1 MLESKKHRQRRLSH
15 WISVNETTQKSW
27 ADTDPWKTRGMMI
40 RMIKMIKMIRMIGW
54 SGWSRWSGWWGSWW
68 GSKPTPPIQ
77 VPLELAADPTM
88 MASFHLISGSTSVV
102 QRRHRESASSVQLL
116 LVGRHRRPRL
126 RNGGRA
132 STGNGSAVVRSNV
145 VEENS
150 VSRSSCFSTFI
161 RWRHCE
167 AIFNNSEVLLQ
178 ATSNSYTNSSLVRW
192 GACTHL

>member
-1 MLESKKHRQRRLSH
+1 MLESKNQQQRRLSH
-15 WISVNETTQKSW
+15 WISVNETTQKSS

-40 RMIKMIKMIRMIGW
+40 RMIKMI
-54 SGWSRWSGWWGSWW
+54 GWSRWSGWWGSRW

-77 VPLELAADPTM
+77 VPPELAADPTM

-161 RWRHCE
+161 RWRHCQ
-167 AIFNNSEVLLQ
+167 AIFNNSEVLLK
-178 ATSNSYTNSSLVRW
+178 ATSTLILIQAWWDGGLHPPAMQRELSQV
-192 GACTHL
+192 